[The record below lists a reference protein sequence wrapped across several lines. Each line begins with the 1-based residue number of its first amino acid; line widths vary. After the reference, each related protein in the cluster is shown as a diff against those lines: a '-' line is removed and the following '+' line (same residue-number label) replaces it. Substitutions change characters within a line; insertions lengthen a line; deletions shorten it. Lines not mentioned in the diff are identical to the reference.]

1 MPIQTPRV
9 SSRLDL
15 LYLVAREFNAGLANI
30 DQALYNVLSATVA
43 SVAASD
49 ACLFLFDDQDKLD
62 TSLFISGFEILTP
75 PAQTIDII
83 LHEGIVGWVRNH
95 KKGALVKDTQNDNR
109 WYRSQPF
116 LEIKSARSAVCA
128 PIQLPDQLIGVVTI
142 TAPQPNHFDDSD
154 LAVLSIVADQAA
166 FAIANARLFI
176 AEQHRRRLADTLAS
190 ITKTINAS
198 LDLTEVLTLI
208 LEQLSLVVEYDS
220 SSILLFE
227 ENSNVLAVQAA
238 RGFED
243 MADALNVRLPFD
255 ENIPNYQAIIQKNPI
270 VIADVDT
277 EPHWRKS
284 SSSQNVRSW
293 IGAPLVAR
301 DEVVGMLTVDSHE
314 IDKYT
319 ADNVKV
325 VAAFADQAAT
335 AVANAQ
341 AVTRLQNAEASYA
354 ALFED
359 NTDMII
365 ITSYEGVILDVNR
378 KACQVL
384 RRHKDALMYLNISF
398 IDAHL
403 PDHLNK
409 QSKRLKLWREAS
421 FELEVKDA
429 YRQIVPLEFIMRQV
443 QFRGKDCVQW
453 VGRDISER
461 KEIENMR
468 QDMVNMLVHDLRGP
482 LGNLINAMDLIG
494 MLIKSSAEPAKIE
507 RFIDMAKRSGQ
518 ALSDLVD
525 SMLDVSRLEQG
536 EMPLQC
542 SITDLNQLL
551 QAVEQQVMPQA
562 VAKQMNLTIYPAPEG
577 LEIWLDSS
585 LIRRVLINLVSN
597 AIKYTPD
604 EGRVTLTTTVKGNK
618 LHFAVADNGP
628 GISKA
633 DQAHIFDKFSRV
645 DHNTSTP
652 GVGLG
657 LAFCKLATEAHNGA
671 ISVESDGIPDKGST
685 FHVRLPL
692 ITQPVEDKL

>member
-128 PIQLPDQLIGVVTI
+128 PIQLPDHLIGVVTI

-227 ENSNVLAVQAA
+227 ENSNILAVQAA

-243 MADALNVRLPFD
+243 MADALNVKLPFD

-482 LGNLINAMDLIG
+482 LGNLINALDLIG